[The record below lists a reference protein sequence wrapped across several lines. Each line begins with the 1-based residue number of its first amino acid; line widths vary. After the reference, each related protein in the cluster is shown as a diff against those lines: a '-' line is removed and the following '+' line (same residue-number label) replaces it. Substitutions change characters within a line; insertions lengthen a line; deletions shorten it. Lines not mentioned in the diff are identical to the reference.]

1 MKQKRFSFNLILGGI
16 LLAITLIPALVGLLW
31 TPYDPEAMNSSLK
44 LAGVSIRHI
53 YGCDNFGRDIFSRIM
68 AGSGITMRINDVALA
83 FPSLLLALVMVSLL
97 GTGKYQVMLALGIA
111 FVPSYARI
119 VRSEYIRIKNLDYVK
134 AARLAGAS
142 DLRIMFV
149 HILPNTKT
157 VLLSSVMI
165 GFNNAILAEAGL
177 SFLGIGVQQRAGNER
192 AHRVAHDADAGDV
205 DVFKRAARHII
216 HQGYHAHADG
226 ADARIRVGLAA
237 GEAVVVG
244 VHGDDH
250 DAAAAQLNGR
260 GVLHLGGVEEAVARH
275 HAGDL
280 VVGRGVFGNEREGV
294 QVLMAFRREVDVF
307 DLDFPEVGLE
317 QHGEYAAQKDD
328 DHGDCQAFFVL
339 GLHSFLL
346 SSLERV
352 SFSEKCA
359 VRRLFL
365 PNAPPFPSP
374 RQRQKHQ
381 NGKK

>member
-1 MKQKRFSFNLILGGI
+1 MKQKRYSFNLILGSI

-68 AGSGITMRINDVALA
+68 AGSGITLLIAIGTVAFGSIIGTAIGAFTGYFGGIIDEALMRINDVALA

-177 SFLGIGVQQRAGNER
+177 SFLGIGVQPPDASLGRMLSEAQAYMFTNAGY
-192 AHRVAHDADAGDV
+192 VLFTGCTIV
-205 DVFKRAARHII
+205 MII
-216 HQGYHAHADG
+216 
-226 ADARIRVGLAA
+226 
-237 GEAVVVG
+237 
-244 VHGDDH
+244 
-250 DAAAAQLNGR
+250 
-260 GVLHLGGVEEAVARH
+260 LG
-275 HAGDL
+275 
-280 VVGRGVFGNEREGV
+280 F
-294 QVLMAFRREVDVF
+294 
-307 DLDFPEVGLE
+307 
-317 QHGEYAAQKDD
+317 
-328 DHGDCQAFFVL
+328 
-339 GLHSFLL
+339 SLL
-346 SSLERV
+346 SKEI
-352 SFSEKCA
+352 K
-359 VRRLFL
+359 
-365 PNAPPFPSP
+365 
-374 RQRQKHQ
+374 
-381 NGKK
+381 

>member
-68 AGSGITMRINDVALA
+68 AGSGITLLIAIGTVAFGSIIGTAIGAFTGYFGGIIDEALMRINDVALA

-177 SFLGIGVQQRAGNER
+177 SFLGIGVQPPDASLGRMLSEAQAYMFANAGY
-192 AHRVAHDADAGDV
+192 VLFTGCTIV
-205 DVFKRAARHII
+205 MII
-216 HQGYHAHADG
+216 
-226 ADARIRVGLAA
+226 
-237 GEAVVVG
+237 
-244 VHGDDH
+244 
-250 DAAAAQLNGR
+250 
-260 GVLHLGGVEEAVARH
+260 LG
-275 HAGDL
+275 
-280 VVGRGVFGNEREGV
+280 F
-294 QVLMAFRREVDVF
+294 
-307 DLDFPEVGLE
+307 
-317 QHGEYAAQKDD
+317 
-328 DHGDCQAFFVL
+328 
-339 GLHSFLL
+339 SLL
-346 SSLERV
+346 SKEI
-352 SFSEKCA
+352 K
-359 VRRLFL
+359 
-365 PNAPPFPSP
+365 
-374 RQRQKHQ
+374 
-381 NGKK
+381 